1 MRSVTGL
8 CLAGGLAFL
17 AVQACE
23 DDSLYKSGPAIKV
36 TYADGGA
43 GKDAKADGAGDVAAD
58 GPSAGA
64 DGGAAGSHGGAGAG
78 GAGAGGAGTGG
89 AGMGGAGAGGSGGGP
104 ASPDGGADASD

>member
-8 CLAGGLAFL
+8 CLAGGLALL

-23 DDSLYKSGPAIKV
+23 DDSLYKSGPTLKV

-43 GKDAKADGAGDVAAD
+43 GTGGQADGASDVAAD

-78 GAGAGGAGTGG
+78 GAGAGGG
-89 AGMGGAGAGGSGGGP
+89 A
-104 ASPDGGADASD
+104 ASPDGGVDASD